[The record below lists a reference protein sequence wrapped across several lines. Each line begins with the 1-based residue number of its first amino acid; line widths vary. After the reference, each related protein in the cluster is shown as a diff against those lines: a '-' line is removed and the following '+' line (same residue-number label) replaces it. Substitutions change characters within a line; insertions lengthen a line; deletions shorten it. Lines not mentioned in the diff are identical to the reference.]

1 MTSTLRTSHPRKQM
15 TNETLYLQQIMESNK
30 RPATILAIT
39 SGKGGVGKTN
49 ITANLGI
56 CLAASGKKVLL
67 VDADFS
73 LGNLD
78 IVMNVNNR
86 YNISH
91 LIYDGKSIEEII
103 HTGPEGIE
111 MICGASGLEELA
123 DINEFQRARLLKE
136 LSKLQNDND
145 VILIDTAA
153 GISNSVVGFCLS
165 ANNVLVVTTPE
176 ATAMTDAYA
185 MIKVLVGNSFTG
197 HIRLIVNMAQSI
209 AEGKKTYQKI
219 ANVAGR
225 FLNTHV
231 YNAGILL
238 KDERLSSSVRLR
250 KPVVLAH
257 PKSQITSSL
266 AALAAKLSN
275 SESSEFDDEG
285 FFKKVV
291 NWFF

>member
-1 MTSTLRTSHPRKQM
+1 MSTYRTLQPKKQM
-15 TNETLYLQQIMESNK
+15 TNETRYLQQIMESHK
-30 RPATILAIT
+30 RPASVLAIT

-91 LIYDGKSIEEII
+91 MIYDGKSVEEII

-123 DINEFQRARLLKE
+123 DLNEFQRRRLLKE

-153 GISNSVVGFCLS
+153 GISKSVVGFCLS

-185 MIKVLVGNSFTG
+185 MIKVLVGNRFTG
-197 HIRLIVNMAQSI
+197 HISLIVNMAQSI
-209 AEGKKTYQKI
+209 AEGKKTYHKM

-238 KDERLSSSVRLR
+238 KDERLSCSVRLR

-275 SESSEFDDEG
+275 SESSGLGDEG

>member
-1 MTSTLRTSHPRKQM
+1 M
-15 TNETLYLQQIMESNK
+15 TNETLYLQQIMESHK
-30 RPATILAIT
+30 RPASVLAIT

-56 CLAASGKKVLL
+56 CMAASGKKVLL

-91 LIYDGKSIEEII
+91 LIYDGKSVEVII

-123 DINEFQRARLLKE
+123 DINEFQRRRLLNE
-136 LSKLQNDND
+136 LSKLQNNND
-145 VILIDTAA
+145 VIIIDTAA
-153 GISNSVVGFCLS
+153 GISRSVIGFCLS

-185 MIKVLVGNSFTG
+185 MIKVLVGNRFTG
-197 HIRLIVNMAQSI
+197 HISLIVNMAQSI

-225 FLNTHV
+225 FLNAHV

-238 KDERLSSSVRLR
+238 KDQQVSCSVR
-250 KPVVLAH
+250 
-257 PKSQITSSL
+257 
-266 AALAAKLSN
+266 
-275 SESSEFDDEG
+275 
-285 FFKKVV
+285 
-291 NWFF
+291 

>member
-1 MTSTLRTSHPRKQM
+1 MGH
-15 TNETLYLQQIMESNK
+15 EALYLQQMMESHK
-30 RPATILAIT
+30 RPANVLAIT

-49 ITANLGI
+49 ISANLAI
-56 CLAASGKKVLL
+56 CLAASRKKVLL

-78 IVMNVNNR
+78 VVMNVNSK

-91 LIYDGKSIEEII
+91 MINDGKSIEEII
-103 HTGPEGIE
+103 HIGTEGVE

-123 DINEFQRARLLKE
+123 DINEFQRRRLLKE
-136 LSKLQNDND
+136 LSRLQNDND
-145 VILIDTAA
+145 VIIIDTAA
-153 GISNSVVGFCLS
+153 GISRLVVGFCL
-165 ANNVLVVTTPE
+165 AADHVLVVTTPE

-185 MIKVLVGNSFTG
+185 MIKVLIGNMFAGQIS
-197 HIRLIVNMAQSI
+197 LIVNMARSI

-219 ANVAGR
+219 ATVAGR
-225 FLNTHV
+225 FLNARV
-231 YNAGILL
+231 YNAGVLM
-238 KDERLSSSVRLR
+238 KDERLSSAVRLR

-266 AALAAKLSN
+266 VALAATLSN
-275 SESSEFDDEG
+275 SVAAQPDDEG

>member
-1 MTSTLRTSHPRKQM
+1 M
-15 TNETLYLQQIMESNK
+15 TNETLYLQQIMERHK
-30 RPATILAIT
+30 RPASVLAIT

-91 LIYDGKSIEEII
+91 LIYDGKSVEEII
-103 HTGPEGIE
+103 HTGPEGIG

-123 DINEFQRARLLKE
+123 DINEFQRRRLLKE

-145 VILIDTAA
+145 VIIIDTAA
-153 GISNSVVGFCLS
+153 GISRSVVGFCLS

-185 MIKVLVGNSFTG
+185 MIKVLVGNRFTG
-197 HIRLIVNMAQSI
+197 HISLIVNMAQSI
-209 AEGKKTYQKI
+209 PEGKKTYQKI
-219 ANVAGR
+219 ANVTGR
-225 FLNTHV
+225 FLNAHV
-231 YNAGILL
+231 HNAGILL
-238 KDERLSSSVRLR
+238 KDERLSCSVRLR

-275 SESSEFDDEG
+275 SESSGLGDEG

>member
-1 MTSTLRTSHPRKQM
+1 M
-15 TNETLYLQQIMESNK
+15 TNETLYLQQIMERHK
-30 RPATILAIT
+30 RPASVLAIT

-91 LIYDGKSIEEII
+91 LIYDGKSVEEII
-103 HTGPEGIE
+103 HTGPEGIG

-123 DINEFQRARLLKE
+123 DINEFQRRRLLKE

-145 VILIDTAA
+145 VIIIDTAA
-153 GISNSVVGFCLS
+153 GISRSVVGFCLS

-185 MIKVLVGNSFTG
+185 MIKVLVGNRFTG
-197 HIRLIVNMAQSI
+197 HISLIVNMAQSI
-209 AEGKKTYQKI
+209 PEGKKTYQKI

-238 KDERLSSSVRLR
+238 KDERLSCSVRLR

-275 SESSEFDDEG
+275 SESSGLGDEG

>member
-1 MTSTLRTSHPRKQM
+1 MSTFRIKQPRKQM
-15 TNETLYLQQIMESNK
+15 TNETLYLQQIMESHK
-30 RPATILAIT
+30 RPASVLAIT

-56 CLAASGKKVLL
+56 CMAASGKKVLL

-91 LIYDGKSIEEII
+91 LIYDGKSVEEII
-103 HTGPEGIE
+103 HTCPEGIDL
-111 MICGASGLEELA
+111 ICGASGLEELA
-123 DINEFQRARLLKE
+123 EINEFQRRRLLKE
-136 LSKLQNDND
+136 FSKLQNDND
-145 VILIDTAA
+145 IILIDTAA
-153 GISNSVVGFCLS
+153 GISRSVIGFCLS

-185 MIKVLVGNSFTG
+185 MIKVLVGNRFSG
-197 HIRLIVNMAQSI
+197 QISLIVNMAQSI

-238 KDERLSSSVRLR
+238 KDERVSCAVRAR

-266 AALAAKLSN
+266 ATLAAKLSN
-275 SESSEFDDEG
+275 SESSGLGDEG

>member
-1 MTSTLRTSHPRKQM
+1 MSTDRTSQPRKQM
-15 TNETLYLQQIMESNK
+15 TNETLYLQQIMESHK
-30 RPATILAIT
+30 RPASVLAIT

-91 LIYDGKSIEEII
+91 MIYDGKSVEEII
-103 HTGPEGIE
+103 HSGPEGIE

-123 DINEFQRARLLKE
+123 DLNEFQRRRLLKE
-136 LSKLQNDND
+136 LSKLQNNSD

-153 GISNSVVGFCLS
+153 GISRSVIGFCLS
-165 ANNVLVVTTPE
+165 ANTVLVVTTPE

-185 MIKVLVGNSFTG
+185 MIKVLVGNRFTG
-197 HIRLIVNMAQSI
+197 HISLIVNMAQSI
-209 AEGKKTYQKI
+209 PEGKKTYQKI

-231 YNAGILL
+231 YNAGVLL
-238 KDERLSSSVRLR
+238 KDERVSSSVRLR

-275 SESSEFDDEG
+275 SESSEFGDEG

>member
-1 MTSTLRTSHPRKQM
+1 M
-15 TNETLYLQQIMESNK
+15 TNETLYLQQIMERHK
-30 RPATILAIT
+30 RPASVLAIT

-91 LIYDGKSIEEII
+91 LIYDGKSVEEII
-103 HTGPEGIE
+103 HTGPEGIG

-123 DINEFQRARLLKE
+123 DINEFQRRRLLKE

-145 VILIDTAA
+145 VIIIDTAA
-153 GISNSVVGFCLS
+153 GISRSVVGFCLS

-185 MIKVLVGNSFTG
+185 MIKVLVGNRFTG
-197 HIRLIVNMAQSI
+197 HISLIVNMAQSI
-209 AEGKKTYQKI
+209 PEGKKTYQKI
-219 ANVAGR
+219 ANVTGR
-225 FLNTHV
+225 FLNAHV
-231 YNAGILL
+231 HNAGILL
-238 KDERLSSSVRLR
+238 KDERLSCSVRLR

-275 SESSEFDDEG
+275 SESSGLGDEG
-285 FFKKVV
+285 FLKKLLTGFSKVIGQKLDK
-291 NWFF
+291 

>member
-1 MTSTLRTSHPRKQM
+1 M
-15 TNETLYLQQIMESNK
+15 TNETLYLQQIMESHK
-30 RPATILAIT
+30 RPASVLAIT

-56 CLAASGKKVLL
+56 CMAASGKKVLL

-86 YNISH
+86 YNVSH
-91 LIYDGKSIEEII
+91 LIYEGKSVEEII

-123 DINEFQRARLLKE
+123 DINEFQRRRLLKE
-136 LSKLQNDND
+136 LSKLQTDND

-153 GISNSVVGFCLS
+153 GISRSVIGFCLS

-185 MIKVLVGNSFTG
+185 MIKVLVGNRFTG
-197 HIRLIVNMAQSI
+197 HISLIVNMAQSI
-209 AEGKKTYQKI
+209 PEGQKTYQKI

-225 FLNTHV
+225 FLNAQV

-238 KDERLSSSVRLR
+238 KDERFSCSARLR
-250 KPVVLAH
+250 KPVVSAH

-275 SESSEFDDEG
+275 SESSEPGDEG

>member
-1 MTSTLRTSHPRKQM
+1 M
-15 TNETLYLQQIMESNK
+15 TNETLYLQQIMESHK
-30 RPATILAIT
+30 RPANVLAIT

-56 CLAASGKKVLL
+56 CLAASGKKILL

-91 LIYDGKSIEEII
+91 LIYDGKSVEEII

-123 DINEFQRARLLKE
+123 DINEFQRRRLLKE

-153 GISNSVVGFCLS
+153 GISRSVVGFCLS

-185 MIKVLVGNSFTG
+185 MIKVLVGNRFTG
-197 HIRLIVNMAQSI
+197 HISLIVNMAQSM

-225 FLNTHV
+225 FLNAHV

-238 KDERLSSSVRLR
+238 KDERLSCSVRLR

-266 AALAAKLSN
+266 AAIAAKLSN
-275 SESSEFDDEG
+275 SESSGSDDEG

>member
-1 MTSTLRTSHPRKQM
+1 MSTYRILQPRKQM
-15 TNETLYLQQIMESNK
+15 TNETLYLQQIMESHK
-30 RPATILAIT
+30 RPASVLAIT

-56 CLAASGKKVLL
+56 CMAASGKKVLL

-103 HTGPEGIE
+103 HSGPEGID

-123 DINEFQRARLLKE
+123 DINEFQRRRLLKE

-153 GISNSVVGFCLS
+153 GISRSVVGFCLS

-185 MIKVLVGNSFTG
+185 MIKVLVGNRFAG
-197 HIRLIVNMAQSI
+197 HISLIVNMAQSI

-225 FLNTHV
+225 FLNAHV

-238 KDERLSSSVRLR
+238 KDERVSCSVRSR

-275 SESSEFDDEG
+275 SETSGLGDEG